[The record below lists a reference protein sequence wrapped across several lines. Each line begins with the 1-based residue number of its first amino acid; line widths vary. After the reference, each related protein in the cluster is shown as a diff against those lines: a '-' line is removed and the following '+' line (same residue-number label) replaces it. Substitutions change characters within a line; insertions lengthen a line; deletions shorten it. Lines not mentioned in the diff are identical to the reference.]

1 MHVSGAVVVGDDA
14 RAYGRWAD
22 PVLPAALAPART
34 MRDARGMRTMSVLA
48 ALLGSVAVF
57 VACSSSDP
65 EKPAV
70 VNDAG
75 AEGGSSS
82 SSSSSSSGGG
92 GDAAVDA
99 PQGPQVK
106 ELAPPACHDVVQ
118 RGPEVTPT
126 VGATAPAP
134 NPLTALVPGVYV
146 EKERIDYEVATPG
159 LPDKE
164 QATAIVT
171 ANRYYYL
178 YQGGSDR
185 TAVVTD
191 WVLAGGKLT
200 RKILCTSAPGGST
213 GATSEVRVDASPNGY
228 TVYTTGSTGK
238 PVAIRY
244 ERVE

>member
-1 MHVSGAVVVGDDA
+1 
-14 RAYGRWAD
+14 
-22 PVLPAALAPART
+22 
-34 MRDARGMRTMSVLA
+34 MRTLSVLA
-48 ALLGSVAVF
+48 AIFGALGLVI
-57 VACSSSDP
+57 ACSSSDP
-65 EKPAV
+65 DKPAV
-70 VNDAG
+70 GVDAG
-75 AEGGSSS
+75 AEAGSSSS

-92 GDAAVDA
+92 GDAAADA

-106 ELAPPACHDVVQ
+106 ELAPPACHDVAQ

-146 EKERIDYEVATPG
+146 EKERVDYEVATPS

-185 TAVVTD
+185 TAVYTD

-213 GATSEVRVDASPNGY
+213 GSTSEVRIDASPNGY

-238 PVAIRY
+238 PVGIRY